1 LRTALALWR
10 GPVLADFAYEPFAQ
24 PAIARLEELRLAAL
38 ERRIDADLRLGRN
51 GTLVGE
57 LEELVAAHPL
67 REQLR
72 GQLMLALYRAGRQAE
87 AVGLYHE
94 GRRLLVDELGIEP
107 SSELRELA
115 SRVLRQDTS
124 LAADGSAEAG
134 PEREIRNPYKGLH
147 AFIEAD
153 AEDFF
158 GREQLVGELV
168 ARVADERFLAV
179 VGPSG
184 SGKSSV
190 VLAGLVPE
198 IRARGWKIAVM
209 TPGAYALEELEA
221 ALLRIAVNPP
231 SSLREQLEA
240 DELGLLRAVKRVLP
254 DDGSDLLLVVDQL
267 EEVFT
272 LVEDDERRMH
282 FLSSLELAVRDP
294 RSRLRVVATL
304 RADFYDRPL
313 LHRGFGE
320 VMRNAVETVLPLS
333 PDELERATAS
343 PARRVGVTLEEGLLA
358 QVVADVVEEPGALPL
373 LQYAL
378 TELHER
384 RDGSTSHAGG
394 VQGDRRNLRGDRRPS
409 GGPLRGTGRRRP
421 RGCAPA
427 LPAPGHARRGRGYP
441 SAGRADRARLAR
453 RRSGPARA
461 RDRRV
466 RGRAA
471 ALLRPR
477 PPDRGA
483 DGRGSPPPPSRT
495 SRSIPS

>member
-1 LRTALALWR
+1 MPDRRSRGMLSKPDHPSHTPPPWSAPFGGRFRFQARKVGGRRQRGVLAILLLRANQVVPVEQLADELYDGAAPATATGQVRDQVSQLRKLLGPDAESILETRAPGYLLRIEGQELDALEFERMVEQASRELDQGDAKSAAERLRTALALWR

-209 TPGAYALEELEA
+209 TAGAYALEELEA

-254 DDGSDLLLVVDQL
+254 MTARTCCSWS
-267 EEVFT
+267 T
-272 LVEDDERRMH
+272 SSRR
-282 FLSSLELAVRDP
+282 SS
-294 RSRLRVVATL
+294 RSSRTTSGACTSC
-304 RADFYDRPL
+304 RASSWRF
-313 LHRGFGE
+313 
-320 VMRNAVETVLPLS
+320 
-333 PDELERATAS
+333 
-343 PARRVGVTLEEGLLA
+343 VTL
-358 QVVADVVEEPGALPL
+358 GA
-373 LQYAL
+373 
-378 TELHER
+378 
-384 RDGSTSHAGG
+384 GSEWSRPCGRTST
-394 VQGDRRNLRGDRRPS
+394 
-409 GGPLRGTGRRRP
+409 TGRCSTA
-421 RGCAPA
+421 GS
-427 LPAPGHARRGRGYP
+427 AR
-441 SAGRADRARLAR
+441 
-453 RRSGPARA
+453 
-461 RDRRV
+461 
-466 RGRAA
+466 
-471 ALLRPR
+471 
-477 PPDRGA
+477 
-483 DGRGSPPPPSRT
+483 
-495 SRSIPS
+495 